1 MARPLSSEK
10 QQAALRQFSNIL
22 TFILFQDIEV
32 LNLRAKIDG
41 MTRDRDHL
49 SKANDQ
55 IMNEVH
61 CRVVLKTDQ

>member
-1 MARPLSSEK
+1 MAQPLSSEK
-10 QQAALRQFSNIL
+10 QQAALSQFSNIV
-22 TFILFQDIEV
+22 TFIFLTLNQDIEV
-32 LNLRAKIDG
+32 LNLQAKIDG

-61 CRVVLKTDQ
+61 